1 MNCHLMEKET
11 FNARSEL
18 EFKCVENFVES
29 DKFDLF
35 LCRCKQCDQLYIG
48 CFLEINL
55 TSGDDDYWNFWA
67 PVTEEEIAMVRSNHR
82 EGINLIQSKRHIVY
96 DPSQRV
102 YWSEGPEFALMRG
115 PG

>member
-1 MNCHLMEKET
+1 MNCHLMEKEQ
-11 FNARSEL
+11 FGSRSEL